1 MSTITTLYDDIRAII
16 INTRNTIYKAVNTGI
31 LEANWKIGRRIVEEE
46 QAGASRAEY
55 GQRVINDLAEKLSVE
70 FGRGFDARE
79 LRRYRQFYL
88 LFPKWDALRPELTW
102 THYRTLIRV
111 ENERARLYYMNE
123 AALQNW
129 STRALDSQIERLTY
143 ERILSSQNQLIVK
156 EAEDA
161 ASRQAQLTPAD
172 IIKDPYVLDFLGL
185 PSGVNF
191 YEKDLEKALIDNLQ
205 QFLLELGRGF
215 SFVSRQYRFNT
226 DNENYYVD
234 LVFYNFSGDANS
246 KDSRVVGAYSDF
258 DGKLVGHVAFLS
270 NNTAIAVSEDS
281 LRYYTVGATPS
292 AGEKIALD
300 SKIQN
305 VFYTSGNV
313 GIVSE
318 TGNEDDPYN
327 IKIFNSNGGKLSDVN
342 YDTTYTTYNFDGNTV
357 LMYGGS
363 NFAIMN
369 LSGKFVTK
377 QTIDGTV
384 TAFISTGKRGKYYL
398 VDDRFISRVRLT

>member
-1 MSTITTLYDDIRAII
+1 MSAITTLYDDIRAII

-215 SFVSRQYRFNT
+215 SFVSRQYRFKT

-234 LVFYNFSGDANS
+234 LVFYNFILKCFVLIDL
-246 KDSRVVGAYSDF
+246 KV
-258 DGKLVGHVAFLS
+258 GKLTYQDIGQM
-270 NNTAIAVSEDS
+270 D
-281 LRYYTVGATPS
+281 
-292 AGEKIALD
+292 
-300 SKIQN
+300 
-305 VFYTSGNV
+305 FYTRYFEENIRTETDNPTI
-313 GIVSE
+313 GIVLCTERDNTIVKYSVMNDSNQLFASKYKLYLPTEEDLINELE
-318 TGNEDDPYN
+318 T
-327 IKIFNSNGGKLSDVN
+327 SR
-342 YDTTYTTYNFDGNTV
+342 
-357 LMYGGS
+357 
-363 NFAIMN
+363 
-369 LSGKFVTK
+369 K
-377 QTIDGTV
+377 QIENNV
-384 TAFISTGKRGKYYL
+384 K
-398 VDDRFISRVRLT
+398 

>member
-1 MSTITTLYDDIRAII
+1 MSAITTLYDDIRAII

-205 QFLLELGRGF
+205 QILLELGRGF
-215 SFVSRQYRFNT
+215 SFVSRQYRFKT

-234 LVFYNFSGDANS
+234 LVFYNFILKCFVLIDL
-246 KDSRVVGAYSDF
+246 KV
-258 DGKLVGHVAFLS
+258 GKLTYQDIGQM
-270 NNTAIAVSEDS
+270 D
-281 LRYYTVGATPS
+281 
-292 AGEKIALD
+292 
-300 SKIQN
+300 
-305 VFYTSGNV
+305 FYTRYFEENIRTETDNPTI
-313 GIVSE
+313 GIVLCTERDNTIVKYSVMNDSNQLFASKYKLYLPTEEELINELE
-318 TGNEDDPYN
+318 T
-327 IKIFNSNGGKLSDVN
+327 SR
-342 YDTTYTTYNFDGNTV
+342 
-357 LMYGGS
+357 
-363 NFAIMN
+363 
-369 LSGKFVTK
+369 K
-377 QTIDGTV
+377 QIENNV
-384 TAFISTGKRGKYYL
+384 K
-398 VDDRFISRVRLT
+398 

>member
-1 MSTITTLYDDIRAII
+1 MSAITTLYDDIRAII

-31 LEANWKIGRRIVEEE
+31 LEANWKIGRRMVEEE

-215 SFVSRQYRFNT
+215 SFVSRQYRFKT

-234 LVFYNFSGDANS
+234 LVFYNFILKCFVLIDL
-246 KDSRVVGAYSDF
+246 KV
-258 DGKLVGHVAFLS
+258 GKLTYQDIGQM
-270 NNTAIAVSEDS
+270 D
-281 LRYYTVGATPS
+281 
-292 AGEKIALD
+292 
-300 SKIQN
+300 
-305 VFYTSGNV
+305 FYTRYFEENIRTETDNPTI
-313 GIVSE
+313 GIVLCTERDNTIVKYSVMNDSNQLFASKYKLYLPTEEELINELE
-318 TGNEDDPYN
+318 T
-327 IKIFNSNGGKLSDVN
+327 SR
-342 YDTTYTTYNFDGNTV
+342 
-357 LMYGGS
+357 
-363 NFAIMN
+363 
-369 LSGKFVTK
+369 K
-377 QTIDGTV
+377 QIENNV
-384 TAFISTGKRGKYYL
+384 K
-398 VDDRFISRVRLT
+398 

>member
-1 MSTITTLYDDIRAII
+1 MSAITTLYDDIRAII

-172 IIKDPYVLDFLGL
+172 LIKDPYVLDFLGL

-215 SFVSRQYRFNT
+215 SFVSRQYRFKT

-234 LVFYNFSGDANS
+234 LVFYNFILKCFVLIDL
-246 KDSRVVGAYSDF
+246 KV
-258 DGKLVGHVAFLS
+258 GKLTYQDIGQM
-270 NNTAIAVSEDS
+270 D
-281 LRYYTVGATPS
+281 
-292 AGEKIALD
+292 
-300 SKIQN
+300 
-305 VFYTSGNV
+305 FYTRYFEENIRTETDNPTI
-313 GIVSE
+313 GIVLCTERDNTIVKYSVMNDSNQLFASKYKLYLPTEEELINELE
-318 TGNEDDPYN
+318 T
-327 IKIFNSNGGKLSDVN
+327 SR
-342 YDTTYTTYNFDGNTV
+342 
-357 LMYGGS
+357 
-363 NFAIMN
+363 
-369 LSGKFVTK
+369 K
-377 QTIDGTV
+377 QIENNV
-384 TAFISTGKRGKYYL
+384 K
-398 VDDRFISRVRLT
+398 

>member
-1 MSTITTLYDDIRAII
+1 MSAITTLYDDIRAII

-215 SFVSRQYRFNT
+215 SFVSRQYRFKT

-234 LVFYNFSGDANS
+234 LVFYNFILKCFVLIDL
-246 KDSRVVGAYSDF
+246 KV
-258 DGKLVGHVAFLS
+258 GKLTYQDIGQM
-270 NNTAIAVSEDS
+270 D
-281 LRYYTVGATPS
+281 
-292 AGEKIALD
+292 
-300 SKIQN
+300 
-305 VFYTSGNV
+305 FYTRYFEENIRTETENPTI
-313 GIVSE
+313 GIVLCTERDNTIVKYSVMNDSNQLFASKYKLYLPTEEELINELE
-318 TGNEDDPYN
+318 T
-327 IKIFNSNGGKLSDVN
+327 SR
-342 YDTTYTTYNFDGNTV
+342 
-357 LMYGGS
+357 
-363 NFAIMN
+363 
-369 LSGKFVTK
+369 K
-377 QTIDGTV
+377 QIENNV
-384 TAFISTGKRGKYYL
+384 K
-398 VDDRFISRVRLT
+398 

>member
-1 MSTITTLYDDIRAII
+1 MSAITTLYDDIRAII

-46 QAGASRAEY
+46 QAGATRAEY

-215 SFVSRQYRFNT
+215 SFVSRQYRFKT

-234 LVFYNFSGDANS
+234 LVFYNFILKCFVLIDL
-246 KDSRVVGAYSDF
+246 KV
-258 DGKLVGHVAFLS
+258 GKLTYQDIGQM
-270 NNTAIAVSEDS
+270 D
-281 LRYYTVGATPS
+281 
-292 AGEKIALD
+292 
-300 SKIQN
+300 
-305 VFYTSGNV
+305 FYTRYFEENIRTETDNPTI
-313 GIVSE
+313 GIVLCTERDNTIVKYSVMNDSNQLFASKYKLYLPTEEELINELE
-318 TGNEDDPYN
+318 T
-327 IKIFNSNGGKLSDVN
+327 SR
-342 YDTTYTTYNFDGNTV
+342 
-357 LMYGGS
+357 
-363 NFAIMN
+363 
-369 LSGKFVTK
+369 K
-377 QTIDGTV
+377 QIENNV
-384 TAFISTGKRGKYYL
+384 K
-398 VDDRFISRVRLT
+398 

>member
-215 SFVSRQYRFNT
+215 SFVSRQYRFKT

-234 LVFYNFSGDANS
+234 LVFYNFILKCFALIDL
-246 KDSRVVGAYSDF
+246 KV
-258 DGKLVGHVAFLS
+258 GKLTYQDIGQM
-270 NNTAIAVSEDS
+270 D
-281 LRYYTVGATPS
+281 
-292 AGEKIALD
+292 
-300 SKIQN
+300 
-305 VFYTSGNV
+305 FYTRYFEENIRTETDNPTI
-313 GIVSE
+313 GIVLCTERDNTIVKYSVMNDSNQLFASKYKLYLPTEEELINELE
-318 TGNEDDPYN
+318 T
-327 IKIFNSNGGKLSDVN
+327 SR
-342 YDTTYTTYNFDGNTV
+342 
-357 LMYGGS
+357 
-363 NFAIMN
+363 
-369 LSGKFVTK
+369 K
-377 QTIDGTV
+377 QIENNV
-384 TAFISTGKRGKYYL
+384 K
-398 VDDRFISRVRLT
+398 

>member
-1 MSTITTLYDDIRAII
+1 MSAITTLYDDIRAII

-79 LRRYRQFYL
+79 LRRYRQFYV

-215 SFVSRQYRFNT
+215 SFVSRQYRFKT

-234 LVFYNFSGDANS
+234 LVFYNFILKCFVLIDL
-246 KDSRVVGAYSDF
+246 KV
-258 DGKLVGHVAFLS
+258 GKLTYQDIGQM
-270 NNTAIAVSEDS
+270 D
-281 LRYYTVGATPS
+281 
-292 AGEKIALD
+292 
-300 SKIQN
+300 
-305 VFYTSGNV
+305 FYTRYFEENIRTETDNPTI
-313 GIVSE
+313 GIVLCTERDNTIVKYSVMNDSNQLFASKYKLYLPTEEELINELE
-318 TGNEDDPYN
+318 T
-327 IKIFNSNGGKLSDVN
+327 SR
-342 YDTTYTTYNFDGNTV
+342 
-357 LMYGGS
+357 
-363 NFAIMN
+363 
-369 LSGKFVTK
+369 K
-377 QTIDGTV
+377 QIENNV
-384 TAFISTGKRGKYYL
+384 K
-398 VDDRFISRVRLT
+398 

>member
-215 SFVSRQYRFNT
+215 SLVSRQYRFKT

-234 LVFYNFSGDANS
+234 LVFYNFILKCFVLIDL
-246 KDSRVVGAYSDF
+246 KV
-258 DGKLVGHVAFLS
+258 GKLTYQDIGQM
-270 NNTAIAVSEDS
+270 D
-281 LRYYTVGATPS
+281 
-292 AGEKIALD
+292 
-300 SKIQN
+300 
-305 VFYTSGNV
+305 FYTRYFEENIRTETDNPTI
-313 GIVSE
+313 GIVLCTERDNTIVKYSVMNDSNQLFASKYKLYLPTEEELINELE
-318 TGNEDDPYN
+318 T
-327 IKIFNSNGGKLSDVN
+327 SR
-342 YDTTYTTYNFDGNTV
+342 
-357 LMYGGS
+357 
-363 NFAIMN
+363 
-369 LSGKFVTK
+369 K
-377 QTIDGTV
+377 QIENNV
-384 TAFISTGKRGKYYL
+384 K
-398 VDDRFISRVRLT
+398 

>member
-1 MSTITTLYDDIRAII
+1 MSAITTLYDDIRAII

-46 QAGASRAEY
+46 QAGASHAEY

-215 SFVSRQYRFNT
+215 SFVSRQYRFKT

-234 LVFYNFSGDANS
+234 LVFYNFILKCFVLIDL
-246 KDSRVVGAYSDF
+246 KV
-258 DGKLVGHVAFLS
+258 GKLTYQDIGQM
-270 NNTAIAVSEDS
+270 D
-281 LRYYTVGATPS
+281 
-292 AGEKIALD
+292 
-300 SKIQN
+300 
-305 VFYTSGNV
+305 FYTRYFEENIRTETDNPTI
-313 GIVSE
+313 GIVLCTERDNTIVKYSVMNDSNQLFASKYKLYLPTEEELINELE
-318 TGNEDDPYN
+318 T
-327 IKIFNSNGGKLSDVN
+327 SR
-342 YDTTYTTYNFDGNTV
+342 
-357 LMYGGS
+357 
-363 NFAIMN
+363 
-369 LSGKFVTK
+369 K
-377 QTIDGTV
+377 QIENNV
-384 TAFISTGKRGKYYL
+384 K
-398 VDDRFISRVRLT
+398 

>member
-1 MSTITTLYDDIRAII
+1 MSAITTLYDDIRAII

-215 SFVSRQYRFNT
+215 SFVSRQYRFKT

-234 LVFYNFSGDANS
+234 LVFYNFILKCFVLIDL
-246 KDSRVVGAYSDF
+246 KV
-258 DGKLVGHVAFLS
+258 GKLTYQDIGQM
-270 NNTAIAVSEDS
+270 D
-281 LRYYTVGATPS
+281 
-292 AGEKIALD
+292 
-300 SKIQN
+300 
-305 VFYTSGNV
+305 FYTRYFEENIRTETDNPTI
-313 GIVSE
+313 GIVLCTEQDNTIVKYSVMNDSNQLFASKYKLYLPTEEELINELE
-318 TGNEDDPYN
+318 T
-327 IKIFNSNGGKLSDVN
+327 SR
-342 YDTTYTTYNFDGNTV
+342 
-357 LMYGGS
+357 
-363 NFAIMN
+363 
-369 LSGKFVTK
+369 K
-377 QTIDGTV
+377 QIENNV
-384 TAFISTGKRGKYYL
+384 K
-398 VDDRFISRVRLT
+398 

>member
-1 MSTITTLYDDIRAII
+1 MSAITTLYDDIRAII

-205 QFLLELGRGF
+205 QFLSELGRGF
-215 SFVSRQYRFNT
+215 SFVSRQYRFKT

-234 LVFYNFSGDANS
+234 LVFYNFILKCFVLIDL
-246 KDSRVVGAYSDF
+246 KV
-258 DGKLVGHVAFLS
+258 GKLTYQDIGQM
-270 NNTAIAVSEDS
+270 D
-281 LRYYTVGATPS
+281 
-292 AGEKIALD
+292 
-300 SKIQN
+300 
-305 VFYTSGNV
+305 FYTRYFEENIRTETDNPTI
-313 GIVSE
+313 GIVLCTERDNTIVKYSVMNDSNQLFASKYKLYLPTEEELINELE
-318 TGNEDDPYN
+318 T
-327 IKIFNSNGGKLSDVN
+327 SR
-342 YDTTYTTYNFDGNTV
+342 
-357 LMYGGS
+357 
-363 NFAIMN
+363 
-369 LSGKFVTK
+369 K
-377 QTIDGTV
+377 QIENNV
-384 TAFISTGKRGKYYL
+384 K
-398 VDDRFISRVRLT
+398 

>member
-88 LFPKWDALRPELTW
+88 LFPKWDTLRPELTW

-215 SFVSRQYRFNT
+215 SFVSRQYRFKT

-234 LVFYNFSGDANS
+234 LVFYNFILKCFVLIDL
-246 KDSRVVGAYSDF
+246 KV
-258 DGKLVGHVAFLS
+258 GKLTYQDIGQM
-270 NNTAIAVSEDS
+270 D
-281 LRYYTVGATPS
+281 
-292 AGEKIALD
+292 
-300 SKIQN
+300 
-305 VFYTSGNV
+305 FYTRYFEENIRTETDNPTI
-313 GIVSE
+313 GIVLCTERDNTIVKYSVMNDSNQLFASKYKLYLPTEEELINELE
-318 TGNEDDPYN
+318 T
-327 IKIFNSNGGKLSDVN
+327 SR
-342 YDTTYTTYNFDGNTV
+342 
-357 LMYGGS
+357 
-363 NFAIMN
+363 
-369 LSGKFVTK
+369 K
-377 QTIDGTV
+377 QIENNV
-384 TAFISTGKRGKYYL
+384 K
-398 VDDRFISRVRLT
+398 

>member
-123 AALQNW
+123 TALQNW

-215 SFVSRQYRFNT
+215 SFVSRQYRFKT

-234 LVFYNFSGDANS
+234 LVFYNFILKCFVLIDL
-246 KDSRVVGAYSDF
+246 KV
-258 DGKLVGHVAFLS
+258 GKLTYQDIGQM
-270 NNTAIAVSEDS
+270 D
-281 LRYYTVGATPS
+281 
-292 AGEKIALD
+292 
-300 SKIQN
+300 
-305 VFYTSGNV
+305 FYTRYFEENIRTETDNPTI
-313 GIVSE
+313 GIVLCTERDNTIVKYSVMNDSNQLFASKYKLYLPTEEELINELE
-318 TGNEDDPYN
+318 T
-327 IKIFNSNGGKLSDVN
+327 SR
-342 YDTTYTTYNFDGNTV
+342 
-357 LMYGGS
+357 
-363 NFAIMN
+363 
-369 LSGKFVTK
+369 K
-377 QTIDGTV
+377 QIENNV
-384 TAFISTGKRGKYYL
+384 K
-398 VDDRFISRVRLT
+398 

>member
-1 MSTITTLYDDIRAII
+1 MSAITTLYDDIRAII

-215 SFVSRQYRFNT
+215 SFVSRQYRFKT

-234 LVFYNFSGDANS
+234 LVFYNFILNCFVLIDL
-246 KDSRVVGAYSDF
+246 KV
-258 DGKLVGHVAFLS
+258 GKLTYQDIGQM
-270 NNTAIAVSEDS
+270 D
-281 LRYYTVGATPS
+281 
-292 AGEKIALD
+292 
-300 SKIQN
+300 
-305 VFYTSGNV
+305 FYTRYFEENIRTETDNPTI
-313 GIVSE
+313 GIVLCTERDNTIVKYSVMNDSNQLFASKYKLYLPTEEELINELE
-318 TGNEDDPYN
+318 T
-327 IKIFNSNGGKLSDVN
+327 SR
-342 YDTTYTTYNFDGNTV
+342 
-357 LMYGGS
+357 
-363 NFAIMN
+363 
-369 LSGKFVTK
+369 K
-377 QTIDGTV
+377 QIENNV
-384 TAFISTGKRGKYYL
+384 K
-398 VDDRFISRVRLT
+398 

>member
-1 MSTITTLYDDIRAII
+1 MSAITTLYDDIRAII

-215 SFVSRQYRFNT
+215 SFVSRQYHFKT

-234 LVFYNFSGDANS
+234 LVFYNFILKCFVLIDL
-246 KDSRVVGAYSDF
+246 KV
-258 DGKLVGHVAFLS
+258 GKLTYQDIGQM
-270 NNTAIAVSEDS
+270 D
-281 LRYYTVGATPS
+281 
-292 AGEKIALD
+292 
-300 SKIQN
+300 
-305 VFYTSGNV
+305 FYTRYFEENIRTETDNPTI
-313 GIVSE
+313 GIVLCTERDNTIVKYSVMNDSNQLFASKYKLYLPTEEELINELE
-318 TGNEDDPYN
+318 T
-327 IKIFNSNGGKLSDVN
+327 SR
-342 YDTTYTTYNFDGNTV
+342 
-357 LMYGGS
+357 
-363 NFAIMN
+363 
-369 LSGKFVTK
+369 K
-377 QTIDGTV
+377 QIENNV
-384 TAFISTGKRGKYYL
+384 K
-398 VDDRFISRVRLT
+398 

>member
-1 MSTITTLYDDIRAII
+1 MGAITTLYDDIRAII

-215 SFVSRQYRFNT
+215 SFVSRQYRFKT

-234 LVFYNFSGDANS
+234 LVFYNFILKCFVLIDL
-246 KDSRVVGAYSDF
+246 KV
-258 DGKLVGHVAFLS
+258 GKLTYQDIGQM
-270 NNTAIAVSEDS
+270 D
-281 LRYYTVGATPS
+281 
-292 AGEKIALD
+292 
-300 SKIQN
+300 
-305 VFYTSGNV
+305 FYTRYFEENIRTETDNPTI
-313 GIVSE
+313 GIVLCTERDNTIVKYSVMNDSNQLFASKYKLYLPTEEELINELE
-318 TGNEDDPYN
+318 T
-327 IKIFNSNGGKLSDVN
+327 SR
-342 YDTTYTTYNFDGNTV
+342 
-357 LMYGGS
+357 
-363 NFAIMN
+363 
-369 LSGKFVTK
+369 K
-377 QTIDGTV
+377 QIENNV
-384 TAFISTGKRGKYYL
+384 K
-398 VDDRFISRVRLT
+398 

>member
-1 MSTITTLYDDIRAII
+1 MSAITTLYDDIRAII

-215 SFVSRQYRFNT
+215 SFVSRQYRFKT
-226 DNENYYVD
+226 DNENSYVD
-234 LVFYNFSGDANS
+234 LVFYNFILKCFVLIDL
-246 KDSRVVGAYSDF
+246 KV
-258 DGKLVGHVAFLS
+258 GKLTYQDIGQM
-270 NNTAIAVSEDS
+270 D
-281 LRYYTVGATPS
+281 
-292 AGEKIALD
+292 
-300 SKIQN
+300 
-305 VFYTSGNV
+305 FYTRYFEENIRTETDNPTI
-313 GIVSE
+313 GIVLCTERDNTIVKYSVMNDSNQLFASKYKLYLPTEEELINELE
-318 TGNEDDPYN
+318 T
-327 IKIFNSNGGKLSDVN
+327 SR
-342 YDTTYTTYNFDGNTV
+342 
-357 LMYGGS
+357 
-363 NFAIMN
+363 
-369 LSGKFVTK
+369 K
-377 QTIDGTV
+377 QIENNV
-384 TAFISTGKRGKYYL
+384 K
-398 VDDRFISRVRLT
+398 

>member
-1 MSTITTLYDDIRAII
+1 MSAITTLYDDIRAII

-161 ASRQAQLTPAD
+161 ASRPAQLTPAD

-215 SFVSRQYRFNT
+215 SFVSRQYRFKT

-234 LVFYNFSGDANS
+234 LVFYNFILKCFVLIDL
-246 KDSRVVGAYSDF
+246 KV
-258 DGKLVGHVAFLS
+258 GKLTYQDIGQM
-270 NNTAIAVSEDS
+270 D
-281 LRYYTVGATPS
+281 
-292 AGEKIALD
+292 
-300 SKIQN
+300 
-305 VFYTSGNV
+305 FYTRYFEENIRTETDNPTI
-313 GIVSE
+313 GIVLCTERDNTIVKYSVMNDSNQLFASKYKLYLPTEEELINELE
-318 TGNEDDPYN
+318 T
-327 IKIFNSNGGKLSDVN
+327 SR
-342 YDTTYTTYNFDGNTV
+342 
-357 LMYGGS
+357 
-363 NFAIMN
+363 
-369 LSGKFVTK
+369 K
-377 QTIDGTV
+377 QIENNV
-384 TAFISTGKRGKYYL
+384 K
-398 VDDRFISRVRLT
+398 

>member
-1 MSTITTLYDDIRAII
+1 MSAITTLYDDIRAII

-215 SFVSRQYRFNT
+215 SFVSRQYSFKT

-234 LVFYNFSGDANS
+234 LVFYNFILKCFVLIDL
-246 KDSRVVGAYSDF
+246 KV
-258 DGKLVGHVAFLS
+258 GKLTYQDIGQMDFY
-270 NNTAIAVSEDS
+270 I
-281 LRYYTVGATPS
+281 RYFEENIRTETDNPT
-292 AGEKIALD
+292 I
-300 SKIQN
+300 
-305 VFYTSGNV
+305 
-313 GIVSE
+313 GIVLCTERDNTIVKYSVMNDSNQLFASKYKLYLPTEEELINELE
-318 TGNEDDPYN
+318 T
-327 IKIFNSNGGKLSDVN
+327 SR
-342 YDTTYTTYNFDGNTV
+342 
-357 LMYGGS
+357 
-363 NFAIMN
+363 
-369 LSGKFVTK
+369 K
-377 QTIDGTV
+377 QIENNV
-384 TAFISTGKRGKYYL
+384 K
-398 VDDRFISRVRLT
+398 

>member
-1 MSTITTLYDDIRAII
+1 MSAITTLYDDIRAII

-46 QAGASRAEY
+46 QAGARRAEC
-55 GQRVINDLAEKLSVE
+55 GQRVINDLAEKLPVE

-215 SFVSRQYRFNT
+215 SFVSRQYRFKT

-234 LVFYNFSGDANS
+234 LVFYNFILKCFVLIDL
-246 KDSRVVGAYSDF
+246 KV
-258 DGKLVGHVAFLS
+258 GKLTYQDIGQMDFY
-270 NNTAIAVSEDS
+270 I
-281 LRYYTVGATPS
+281 RYFEENIRTETDNPT
-292 AGEKIALD
+292 I
-300 SKIQN
+300 
-305 VFYTSGNV
+305 
-313 GIVSE
+313 GIVLCTERDNTIVKYSVMNDSNQLFASKYKLYLPTEEELINELE
-318 TGNEDDPYN
+318 T
-327 IKIFNSNGGKLSDVN
+327 SR
-342 YDTTYTTYNFDGNTV
+342 
-357 LMYGGS
+357 
-363 NFAIMN
+363 
-369 LSGKFVTK
+369 K
-377 QTIDGTV
+377 QIENNV
-384 TAFISTGKRGKYYL
+384 K
-398 VDDRFISRVRLT
+398 

>member
-31 LEANWKIGRRIVEEE
+31 LEANWKIGRRIVEE

-215 SFVSRQYRFNT
+215 SFVSRQYRFKT

-234 LVFYNFSGDANS
+234 LVFYNFILKCFVLIDL
-246 KDSRVVGAYSDF
+246 KV
-258 DGKLVGHVAFLS
+258 GKLTYQDIGQM
-270 NNTAIAVSEDS
+270 D
-281 LRYYTVGATPS
+281 
-292 AGEKIALD
+292 
-300 SKIQN
+300 
-305 VFYTSGNV
+305 FYTRYFEENIRTETDNPTI
-313 GIVSE
+313 GIVLCTERDNTIVKYSVMNDSNQLFASKYKLYLPTEEELINELE
-318 TGNEDDPYN
+318 T
-327 IKIFNSNGGKLSDVN
+327 SR
-342 YDTTYTTYNFDGNTV
+342 
-357 LMYGGS
+357 
-363 NFAIMN
+363 
-369 LSGKFVTK
+369 K
-377 QTIDGTV
+377 QIENNV
-384 TAFISTGKRGKYYL
+384 K
-398 VDDRFISRVRLT
+398 

>member
-215 SFVSRQYRFNT
+215 SFVSRQYRFKT

-234 LVFYNFSGDANS
+234 LVFYNFILKCFVLIDL
-246 KDSRVVGAYSDF
+246 KV
-258 DGKLVGHVAFLS
+258 GKLTYQDIGQM
-270 NNTAIAVSEDS
+270 D
-281 LRYYTVGATPS
+281 
-292 AGEKIALD
+292 
-300 SKIQN
+300 
-305 VFYTSGNV
+305 FYTRYFEENIRTETDNPTI
-313 GIVSE
+313 GIVLCTERDNTIVKYSVMNDSNQLFASKYKLYLPTE
-318 TGNEDDPYN
+318 EEHINELEP
-327 IKIFNSNGGKLSDVN
+327 SR
-342 YDTTYTTYNFDGNTV
+342 
-357 LMYGGS
+357 
-363 NFAIMN
+363 
-369 LSGKFVTK
+369 K
-377 QTIDGTV
+377 QIENNV
-384 TAFISTGKRGKYYL
+384 K
-398 VDDRFISRVRLT
+398 

>member
-1 MSTITTLYDDIRAII
+1 MSAITTLYDDIRAII

-70 FGRGFDARE
+70 CGRGFDARE

-215 SFVSRQYRFNT
+215 SFVSRQYRFKT

-234 LVFYNFSGDANS
+234 LVFYNFILKCFVLIDL
-246 KDSRVVGAYSDF
+246 KV
-258 DGKLVGHVAFLS
+258 GKLTYQDIGQM
-270 NNTAIAVSEDS
+270 D
-281 LRYYTVGATPS
+281 
-292 AGEKIALD
+292 
-300 SKIQN
+300 
-305 VFYTSGNV
+305 FYTRYFEENIRTETDNPTI
-313 GIVSE
+313 GIVLCTERDNTIVKYSVMNDSNQLFASKYKLYLPTEEELINELE
-318 TGNEDDPYN
+318 T
-327 IKIFNSNGGKLSDVN
+327 SR
-342 YDTTYTTYNFDGNTV
+342 
-357 LMYGGS
+357 
-363 NFAIMN
+363 
-369 LSGKFVTK
+369 K
-377 QTIDGTV
+377 QIENNV
-384 TAFISTGKRGKYYL
+384 K
-398 VDDRFISRVRLT
+398 

>member
-1 MSTITTLYDDIRAII
+1 MSAITTLYDDIRAII

-215 SFVSRQYRFNT
+215 SFVSRQYRFKT

-234 LVFYNFSGDANS
+234 LVFYNFILKCFVLIDL
-246 KDSRVVGAYSDF
+246 KV
-258 DGKLVGHVAFLS
+258 GKLTYQDIGQM
-270 NNTAIAVSEDS
+270 D
-281 LRYYTVGATPS
+281 
-292 AGEKIALD
+292 
-300 SKIQN
+300 
-305 VFYTSGNV
+305 FYTRYFEENIRTETDNPTI
-313 GIVSE
+313 GIVLCTERDNTIVKYSVMNDSNQLFASKYKLYLPTEEELINELE
-318 TGNEDDPYN
+318 T
-327 IKIFNSNGGKLSDVN
+327 SR
-342 YDTTYTTYNFDGNTV
+342 
-357 LMYGGS
+357 
-363 NFAIMN
+363 
-369 LSGKFVTK
+369 K
-377 QTIDGTV
+377 QIENN
-384 TAFISTGKRGKYYL
+384 AK
-398 VDDRFISRVRLT
+398 

>member
-1 MSTITTLYDDIRAII
+1 MSAITTLYDDIRAII

-205 QFLLELGRGF
+205 QFLLELGRCF
-215 SFVSRQYRFNT
+215 SFVSRQYRFKT

-234 LVFYNFSGDANS
+234 LVFYNFILKCFVLIDL
-246 KDSRVVGAYSDF
+246 KV
-258 DGKLVGHVAFLS
+258 GKLTYQDIGQMDFY
-270 NNTAIAVSEDS
+270 I
-281 LRYYTVGATPS
+281 RYFEENIRTETDNPT
-292 AGEKIALD
+292 I
-300 SKIQN
+300 
-305 VFYTSGNV
+305 
-313 GIVSE
+313 GIVLCTERDNTIVKYSVMNDSNQLFASKYKLYLPTEEELINELE
-318 TGNEDDPYN
+318 T
-327 IKIFNSNGGKLSDVN
+327 SR
-342 YDTTYTTYNFDGNTV
+342 
-357 LMYGGS
+357 
-363 NFAIMN
+363 
-369 LSGKFVTK
+369 K
-377 QTIDGTV
+377 QIENNV
-384 TAFISTGKRGKYYL
+384 K
-398 VDDRFISRVRLT
+398 

>member
-1 MSTITTLYDDIRAII
+1 MSAITTLYDDIRAII

-31 LEANWKIGRRIVEEE
+31 LEANWKIGRRMVEEE

-55 GQRVINDLAEKLSVE
+55 GQRVINDLAEKLSIE

-215 SFVSRQYRFNT
+215 SFVSRQYRFKT

-234 LVFYNFSGDANS
+234 LVFYNFILKCFVLIDL
-246 KDSRVVGAYSDF
+246 KV
-258 DGKLVGHVAFLS
+258 GKLTYQDIGQMDFY
-270 NNTAIAVSEDS
+270 I
-281 LRYYTVGATPS
+281 RYFEENIRTETDNPT
-292 AGEKIALD
+292 I
-300 SKIQN
+300 
-305 VFYTSGNV
+305 
-313 GIVSE
+313 GIVLCTERDNTIVKYSVMNDSNQLFASKYKLYLPTEEELINELE
-318 TGNEDDPYN
+318 T
-327 IKIFNSNGGKLSDVN
+327 SR
-342 YDTTYTTYNFDGNTV
+342 
-357 LMYGGS
+357 
-363 NFAIMN
+363 
-369 LSGKFVTK
+369 K
-377 QTIDGTV
+377 QIENNV
-384 TAFISTGKRGKYYL
+384 K
-398 VDDRFISRVRLT
+398 

>member
-1 MSTITTLYDDIRAII
+1 MSAITTLYDDIRAII

-79 LRRYRQFYL
+79 LSRYRQFYL

-215 SFVSRQYRFNT
+215 SFVSRQYRFKT

-234 LVFYNFSGDANS
+234 LVFYNFILKCFVLIDL
-246 KDSRVVGAYSDF
+246 KV
-258 DGKLVGHVAFLS
+258 GKLTYQDIGQM
-270 NNTAIAVSEDS
+270 D
-281 LRYYTVGATPS
+281 
-292 AGEKIALD
+292 
-300 SKIQN
+300 
-305 VFYTSGNV
+305 FYTRYFEENIRTETDNPTI
-313 GIVSE
+313 GIVLCTERDNTIVKYSVMNDSNQLFASKYKLYLPTEEELINELE
-318 TGNEDDPYN
+318 T
-327 IKIFNSNGGKLSDVN
+327 SR
-342 YDTTYTTYNFDGNTV
+342 
-357 LMYGGS
+357 
-363 NFAIMN
+363 
-369 LSGKFVTK
+369 K
-377 QTIDGTV
+377 QIENNV
-384 TAFISTGKRGKYYL
+384 K
-398 VDDRFISRVRLT
+398 